1 MEQDE
6 LRSLIRDLK
15 SIRQAVDEA
24 GINQM
29 PRGAMHSRFRL
40 HFALHLTAAVLVLS
54 LILADCVLRIG
65 PTQFLIQTHFHFP
78 LRFGAIGI
86 IGLLLIILCGV
97 LYAALAVM
105 AKREGETL
113 EDYLARNLPY
123 LMTVSFLSDLFVKF
137 SAVSLLILAGRPDWV
152 APMFL
157 IFIGDYLFQGRF
169 FVLPL
174 RVAWILGA
182 ASLIVGVLQ
191 CLLWYGTLLFP
202 FGVFVLLSVLSLL
215 HLYDLRS
222 KNESQT

>member
-6 LRSLIRDLK
+6 LRSLVRDLK

-24 GINQM
+24 GIKQLA
-29 PRGAMHSRFRL
+29 PGAMLSRSRL
-40 HFALHLTAAVLVLS
+40 HFAIHLTAAVLVLL
-54 LILADCVLRIG
+54 LILADCFLRIG

-78 LRFGAIGI
+78 LRFSAIGI
-86 IGLLLIILCGV
+86 IGLLLIFLCGV

-105 AKREGETL
+105 AKREGEAL

-123 LMTVSFLSDLFVKF
+123 LMTIPFLSDLSVKF
-137 SAVSLLILAGRPDWV
+137 AAVSLLILAGRPDWV

-157 IFIGDYLFQGRF
+157 IFIGDYLLQGRF

-174 RVAWILGA
+174 RLAWILGA

-191 CLLWYGTLLFP
+191 CLLWYGTLLLP
-202 FGVFVLLSVLSLL
+202 FGVFVSLSFLSLL
-215 HLYDLRS
+215 HLGDLRS
-222 KNESQT
+222 KNESQA